1 MTRPAGVTA
10 SAVVAIIGSVLTLV
24 FAGLMFVAAY
34 VPEARM
40 PPNNRGIVMWA
51 GVAFIGLAALGTWTA
66 VGLFRMRSW
75 ARTSILVF
83 AGIMAALS
91 LLSAVMISVI
101 PFPPMPDATPNAP
114 RASTIRW
121 VMVAV
126 YIVPL
131 VIGVWWLV
139 LFNKKSIRAAF
150 ANTAAPAA
158 PGAASPRPLSISII
172 AWWNIAGGA
181 LSLIPAAMQ
190 MPAFIAGI
198 LLTGWSATLVYVFFA
213 AVGLYLGWGLLK
225 LDERARVLMIV
236 WFALSGAHM
245 AYIGLVPGARARM
258 LEFERSLRIEST
270 PPSPPPPT
278 LDATTVFPVIAVFA
292 VVFFAVA
299 IWFLVRNKPVFLA
312 AQPIEHE

>member
-10 SAVVAIIGSVLTLV
+10 SAVVAIIGSVLTLL

-34 VPEARM
+34 VPEAQM
-40 PPNNRGIVMWA
+40 PPNNRGIVIWA
-51 GVAFIGLAALGTWTA
+51 GVAFVLLAALGIWTA
-66 VGLFRMRSW
+66 LGLFRMRSW

-83 AGIMAALS
+83 AGIIAALS
-91 LLSAVMISVI
+91 LLSVVMISVI
-101 PFPPMPDATPNAP
+101 PFPPMPDAPNAP

-121 VMVAV
+121 VLVAV

-139 LFNKKSIRAAF
+139 LFNKTSIRAAF
-150 ANTAAPAA
+150 ANTAAPAV

-190 MPAFIAGI
+190 MPAFIAGMV
-198 LLTGWSATLVYVFFA
+198 LTGWSATLLYVFFA
-213 AVGLYLGWGLLK
+213 AIGLYLGWGLLK
-225 LDERARVLMIV
+225 LDERARVLMIG
-236 WFALSGAHM
+236 WFALSAAHI

-258 LEFERSLRIEST
+258 QEFERSLRIEST
-270 PPSPPPPT
+270 PSPPT
-278 LDATTVFPVIAVFA
+278 VDMTTILPFIAVFA
-292 VVFFAVA
+292 VGFFAVA
-299 IWFLVRNKPVFLA
+299 IWFLVRSKPVFLA
-312 AQPIEHE
+312 AHPMERQ

>member
-1 MTRPAGVTA
+1 MTRPAAVTA
-10 SAVVAIIGSVLTLV
+10 SAVVAIIGSILTLA

-34 VPEARM
+34 LPEARM
-40 PPNNRGIVMWA
+40 PPNNRGIVISA
-51 GVAFIGLAALGTWTA
+51 GVAFVALAALGIWTA
-66 VGLFRMRSW
+66 AGLFRMRSW

-83 AGIMAALS
+83 AGIIAALS
-91 LLSAVMISVI
+91 LLSVVMISVI
-101 PFPPMPDATPNAP
+101 PFPPMPDSPNAP

-139 LFNKKSIRAAF
+139 LFNMRSIRAAF
-150 ANTAAPAA
+150 ANIAGPTT

-181 LSLIPAAMQ
+181 LSLIPAATQ

-225 LDERARVLMIV
+225 LDERARVLMIG

-245 AYIGLVPGARARM
+245 AYIGLAPGARARM
-258 LEFERSLRIEST
+258 QEFERSLRIES
-270 PPSPPPPT
+270 PPPQPPT
-278 LDATTVFPVIAVFA
+278 LDASTVFPVIAVFA
-292 VVFFAVA
+292 VAFFAVA

-312 AQPIEHE
+312 AQPIERP